1 MAPSFAAPVLHVQE
15 QDAEQVGHWR
25 RLQNVCEGL
34 INCMCGWGNESAL
47 SARAEQKSAYH
58 RQLLYVI
65 TLIMSHCITQ
75 CAEFNA
81 VSMQSPHPTADTC
94 TGRNGAHTARN
105 SSLLLL
111 AGCISMLSVRCLQRA
126 AAVLVIQLF
135 LSCTR
140 FAHIFFPFYLHN
152 GQIEISCLIFN

>member
-1 MAPSFAAPVLHVQE
+1 MAPSFAAPLLRVQE
-15 QDAEQVGHWR
+15 RDAEAQAGHWR

-34 INCMCGWGNESAL
+34 INCGWGNESAL
-47 SARAEQKSAYH
+47 SARAEQKSADH

-81 VSMQSPHPTADTC
+81 VSMQSAHPTADTC
-94 TGRNGAHTARN
+94 TGRNRVHTARN

-111 AGCISMLSVRCLQRA
+111 A
-126 AAVLVIQLF
+126 LVSIV
-135 LSCTR
+135 SR
-140 FAHIFFPFYLHN
+140 LH
-152 GQIEISCLIFN
+152 